1 MTRKILAPPVRER
14 LQYWYRRAA
23 QTAHL
28 MVGLPD
34 YATYVEH
41 RQRHH
46 PGEPVMSR
54 DAFFRTCQTR
64 RYAPAAGRGIR
75 CC

>member
-1 MTRKILAPPVRER
+1 MTRRIFALPVRER
-14 LQYWYRRAA
+14 VTRFYRFAA

-41 RQRHH
+41 RRQHH
-46 PGEPVMSR
+46 PGEPVMNQEE
-54 DAFFRTCQTR
+54 FFRDCQER
-64 RYAPAAGRGIR
+64 RYAPAAGRGLR